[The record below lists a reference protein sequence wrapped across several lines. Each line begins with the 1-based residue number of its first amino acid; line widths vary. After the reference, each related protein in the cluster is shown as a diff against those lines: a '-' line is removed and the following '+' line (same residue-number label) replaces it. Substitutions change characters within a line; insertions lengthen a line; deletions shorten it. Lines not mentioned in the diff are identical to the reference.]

1 MNKRNEKEIEQA
13 IDEEF
18 KNSVFED
25 ESDFISQTSK
35 FRKGIK
41 WADEHPLDKELMD
54 IKEYYSV
61 LEDIY
66 TLPEYDKK
74 IGLFKELLLSFSKET
89 TIEQLIAKFES
100 DKYEVQKRIYLTLG
114 VPVKYGLSDDE
125 SKRIENMFIKTFKC
139 IDLNNQQ

>member
-1 MNKRNEKEIEQA
+1 MNKRNENDIEQA

-41 WADEHPLDKELMD
+41 WADVHPLDKGLMD
-54 IKEYYSV
+54 IKEYYNV

-74 IGLFKELLLSFSKET
+74 IGLFYELLLSFSKET
-89 TIEQLIAKFES
+89 TIEELITKFEH
-100 DKYEVQKRIYLTLG
+100 DKFEVQKRIYLTLG
-114 VPVKYGLSDDE
+114 VPLKYGLPDE
-125 SKRIENMFIKTFKC
+125 
-139 IDLNNQQ
+139 